1 MFRPEEMTRAV
12 IVGSIDSLET
22 TIRCLYDL
30 DVLHLIDFTSQDEDF
45 KLGQPL
51 PSASDASQKLLKLRA
66 VIRALGVE
74 EHRPERQHGVAE
86 INKKLEQAL
95 VTLDVSTTGKVE
107 ARQRITSLLRERE
120 NDIKTIEPFQAFGI
134 PIENYDG
141 YDTITCFAGVCK
153 TDPEG
158 ALRAKF
164 PQSEIFVNR
173 RKGDTVVALFVPNGD
188 KLEASRI
195 LAAHG
200 FQDVKMPKLKGN
212 IQTVVEKLS
221 AEKSSL
227 EKDLQR
233 VDAELEALRSK
244 FADLILA
251 SEEHLSIEVL
261 KAETPL
267 RIATSANSFVID
279 GWVLKSRF
287 DEIKTALDT
296 MCCGLAF
303 IERIP
308 PEKDEAPPVKL
319 KNPKP
324 AKPFE
329 LFMSLLSTPKYDE
342 VDPTVVLFITF
353 PVFFGFMIGDL
364 GFGLALAFVGAFLW
378 LKVKGIP
385 ELRTLGAIVLA
396 GGVMASI
403 FGLFVFAE
411 AFGVPFHPPP
421 EAPEEYSWESVGD
434 IPIHP
439 MIEKMYGV
447 TEMLA
452 ISIVAGWVHLTLGY
466 TFGFV
471 NTYGHNKKHAAG
483 KISWLVILLGLFI
496 ELMTIAGT
504 ATVTSEFV
512 NSTIFS
518 PIADL
523 QFLMIGIEVSSVS
536 LVLIIAGVI
545 GLVFTEGA
553 IALTEVLGVFTNL
566 MSYMRLAALAIGKGA
581 VALAFNTMFFPLIF
595 EGGNIAVAIIA
606 VIILV
611 LAQTFIVFL
620 LGAFSAGIQAI
631 RLNYVEFFLKF
642 FEGGGT
648 DFSPLGY
655 RRKYSVEA
663 K

>member
-22 TIRCLYDL
+22 TVRCLYEL
-30 DVLHLIDFTSQDEDF
+30 DVLHLIDFTSQDEEF

-51 PSASDASQKLLKLRA
+51 PNASEASQKLLKLRS
-66 VIRALGVE
+66 VIRALGIE
-74 EHRPERQHGVAE
+74 EHRPESKFKVAE
-86 INKKLEQAL
+86 VNKRLEQAL
-95 VTLDVSTTGKVE
+95 VTLDVSTSGKVE
-107 ARQRITSLLRERE
+107 ARQKITSLIRDRE
-120 NDIKTIEPFQAFGI
+120 NDIRTIEPFRSFGI
-134 PIENYDG
+134 PIENYEG
-141 YDTITCFAGVCK
+141 YDSISVFTGICRS
-153 TDPEG
+153 DPEEAFVG
-158 ALRAKF
+158 KF

-173 RKGDTVVALFVPNGD
+173 RKADFVVAAYVPNGD
-188 KLEASRI
+188 RLEASRV
-195 LAAHG
+195 LASSG
-200 FQDVKMPKLKGN
+200 FQELRMPKLKGH
-212 IQTVVEKLS
+212 IDAVIDKLA
-221 AEKSSL
+221 AEKSSF
-227 EKDLQR
+227 EKDLER
-233 VDAELEALRSK
+233 IDAELEVLRSK
-244 FADLILA
+244 FADFILA
-251 SEEHLSIEVL
+251 SEEHLAIEVL

-279 GWVLKSRF
+279 GWILKTRV
-287 DEIKTALDT
+287 DDVRAALENR
-296 MCCGLAF
+296 CCGLTYLEAV
-303 IERIP
+303 P
-308 PEKDEAPPVKL
+308 PEKNEDPPVKL

-342 VDPTVVLFITF
+342 VDPTVILSITF

-378 LKVKGIP
+378 LRVKSIP
-385 ELRTLGAIVLA
+385 DLRTLGAIVLA
-396 GGVMASI
+396 GGIMASL

-421 EAPEEYSWESVGD
+421 EAPEEHSWESVAD

-452 ISIVAGWVHLTLGY
+452 ISIVAGWIHLTLGY
-466 TFGFV
+466 VFGFV
-471 NTYGHNKKHAAG
+471 NTYRHSRKHAIG
-483 KISWLVILLGLFI
+483 KIAWLVILLGLFI
-496 ELMTIAGT
+496 ELMTIAGN

-518 PIADL
+518 PFTSL
-523 QFLMIGIEVSSVS
+523 QFLVIGIEVSSVA
-536 LVLIIAGVI
+536 LGLIIAGVV
-545 GLVFTEGA
+545 GLVFTEGV

-595 EGGNIAVAIIA
+595 EGHSIAIAIVA

-648 DFSPLGY
+648 EFSPLGY
-655 RRKYSVEA
+655 RRKYSIEA
-663 K
+663 E